1 MTKLKET
8 RGRKQKH
15 IYPTKKGQILSVS
28 PKYRS
33 AYYTHAFNNKYKIV
47 TRTIENLLFVERQ

>member
-15 IYPTKKGQILSVS
+15 IYPTKKGQIISVS
-28 PKYRS
+28 PEYRS
-33 AYYTHAFNNKYKIV
+33 AYYTHAYNNGYKIV
-47 TRTIENLLFVERQ
+47 TRIIEKALFVERQ